1 MQAALYFPFI
11 NVPSTAWWTRTLLYW
26 DRAGTIVPRSYW
38 HDPDR
43 LGRFTLELV
52 REGLVDQ
59 FRPEWAGESLGGNF
73 ARYLDRL
80 GAEEID
86 ERRRRLRNGQ
96 VVLVHRDKWLM
107 YASGLREVGQMG
119 LTLDGDHFM
128 HRGDEWVALEQL
140 TANEFMAAL
149 TLALCQMASTP
160 GEGSGRGAMPTG
172 TWVPTTDLVEAVQV
186 LLSGLEPRAASGES
200 RKMNLRVRGEVAA
213 AEIRTELLSDLLPVP
228 TTPLDVKHIVAFRK
242 RHGDLL
248 PNLRRHLESKIDEA
262 LTVEDEVLRFR
273 LLDRIR
279 DELEDQIAEAEAYLR
294 ELPLKSVSRSSI
306 LKMLKFVPFLK
317 DPIEAGQ
324 DVAESLRSNPNF
336 ESEPL
341 AYLAFARATFAPARR
356 FTPKQVEDI
365 SLVEAISGMA

>member
-11 NVPSTAWWTRTLLYW
+11 NVPPTAWWTRTLLYW
-26 DRAGTIVPRSYW
+26 DRVGTIVPRSYW

-59 FRPEWAGESLGGNF
+59 FRPEWAGRSLGDNF

-96 VVLVHRDKWLM
+96 VVFVHRDKWLM
-107 YASGLREVGQMG
+107 YASGLREVRQMG
-119 LTLDGDHFM
+119 LALGGDHFM

-149 TLALCQMASTP
+149 TLALCQRASAA

-186 LLSGLEPRAASGES
+186 MLSGLEPKAACGES

-213 AEIRTELLSDLLPVP
+213 AEIRTELLSELLPVP
-228 TTPLDVKHIVAFRK
+228 TTPLDVNQIVAFRR

-279 DELEDQIAEAEAYLR
+279 DELEDRIAEAEAYLR

-306 LKMLKFVPFLK
+306 LKLLKFVPFLK

-324 DVAESLRSNPNF
+324 DAAESFRSNPNF

-341 AYLAFARATFAPARR
+341 AYLAFARATFASARR
-356 FTPKQVEDI
+356 FTPKQEGDVPF
-365 SLVEAISGMA
+365 VEAISGMA

>member
-26 DRAGTIVPRSYW
+26 DRVGTIVPRSYW

-59 FRPEWAGESLGGNF
+59 FRPEWAGESLGDNF
-73 ARYLDRL
+73 ARYLNRL
-80 GAEEID
+80 AAEEID

-96 VVLVHRDKWLM
+96 VVFVHRDKWLM
-107 YASGLREVGQMG
+107 YASGLREVRQMG
-119 LTLDGDHFM
+119 LALDGDHFM

-149 TLALCQMASTP
+149 TLALCQTASTT

-186 LLSGLEPRAASGES
+186 LLSGLEPKGASGES

-213 AEIRTELLSDLLPVP
+213 AEVRTELLSELLPVP
-228 TTPLDVKHIVAFRK
+228 TAPLAVNHIVDFRK

-306 LKMLKFVPFLK
+306 LKVLKFVPFLK

-324 DVAESLRSNPNF
+324 DIAESFRSNPNF

-356 FTPKQVEDI
+356 FTLNQEEDI